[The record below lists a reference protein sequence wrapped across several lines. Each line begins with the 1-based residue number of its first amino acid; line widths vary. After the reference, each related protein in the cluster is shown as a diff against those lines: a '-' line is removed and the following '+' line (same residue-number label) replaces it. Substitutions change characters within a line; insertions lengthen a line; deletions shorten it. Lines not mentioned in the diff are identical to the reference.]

1 MLVME
6 VPMNNAPAPLAVDVK
21 EAARLTS
28 FGMTKIYALINDGT
42 LPSRTI
48 GRRRVIPY
56 AALKALV
63 EG

>member
-1 MLVME
+1 
-6 VPMNNAPAPLAVDVK
+6 MNNAPAPLAVDVK

-28 FGMTKIYALINDGT
+28 FGKTKIYEMLADGT
-42 LPSRTI
+42 LPSRKI

-56 AALKALV
+56 SALKALV

>member
-1 MLVME
+1 
-6 VPMNNAPAPLAVDVK
+6 MNDAPAPLAVDVK

-28 FGMTKIYALINDGT
+28 FGKTKIYEMLADGT

>member
-1 MLVME
+1 
-6 VPMNNAPAPLAVDVK
+6 MNNAPAPLAVDVK

-28 FGMTKIYALINDGT
+28 FGKTKIYEMLADGT

-56 AALKALV
+56 SALKTLV

>member
-1 MLVME
+1 MINV
-6 VPMNNAPAPLAVDVK
+6 PAPLAVNVK

-28 FGMTKIYALINDGT
+28 FGKTKIYEMLSDGT

-63 EG
+63 EGEPA

>member
-1 MLVME
+1 
-6 VPMNNAPAPLAVDVK
+6 MNNAPAPLAVDVK

-28 FGMTKIYALINDGT
+28 FGKTKIYEMLADGT

-56 AALKALV
+56 SALKALV

>member
-1 MLVME
+1 ME

-28 FGMTKIYALINDGT
+28 FGKTKIYEMLADGT

-56 AALKALV
+56 SALKTLV